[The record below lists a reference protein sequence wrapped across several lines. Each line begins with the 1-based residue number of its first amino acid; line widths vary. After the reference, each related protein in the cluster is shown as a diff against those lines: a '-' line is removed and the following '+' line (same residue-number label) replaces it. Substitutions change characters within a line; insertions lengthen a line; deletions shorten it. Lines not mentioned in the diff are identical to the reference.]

1 MIRKLF
7 ISIVFLTL
15 SLTSGGQIQINAQ
28 VDSNIYLIGDHILLW
43 VDVKHDNLA
52 DIRIETIYDT
62 LRNFEVLRRD
72 VRDLRED
79 GRHVQ
84 RHEFVLTTFDS
95 GAYVIPAIRFFVKA
109 KGKAQTDTL
118 ASRAIPILVTNI
130 LVDMDAEIKAIKPPL
145 EAPFSLWDWW
155 ELILGAY
162 LLLLV
167 ISLLVYWLEQRGKKG
182 EEVIPIRSRT
192 PFEIAMS
199 RLQELEAKKLWQEG
213 MIKDYYIALTEIIR
227 SYLEQRFGIMAME
240 STTHEI
246 LVDLKVVMMEEQHK
260 TELKLL
266 LELSDY
272 VKFAKAK
279 PLTNEHEESLK
290 RAYVFVR
297 ATKPIVRS
305 VEKEVT
311 GV

>member
-1 MIRKLF
+1 M
-7 ISIVFLTL
+7 
-15 SLTSGGQIQINAQ
+15 
-28 VDSNIYLIGDHILLW
+28 IGDHILLW
-43 VDVKHDNLA
+43 VDVKHDDLA
-52 DIRIETIYDT
+52 EIRIEPIFDT
-62 LRNFEVLRRD
+62 LRNFEVLRRE
-72 VRDLRED
+72 VKDLKVQ

-95 GAYVIPAIRFFVKA
+95 GAYVIPAIRFFMKT
-109 KGKAQTDTL
+109 KGKAQIDTL
-118 ASRAIPILVTNI
+118 ASRAIPILVTNM

-145 EAPFSLWDWW
+145 EAPFSLLDYW
-155 ELILGAY
+155 EWILSAY
-162 LLLLV
+162 LLLLI
-167 ISLLVYWLEQRGKKG
+167 ISLLVYWLEKRGKKG
-182 EEVIPIRSRT
+182 EEIVPIRSRT

-199 RLQELEAKKLWQEG
+199 RLQELEAQKLWQEG
-213 MIKDYYIALTEIIR
+213 MIKEYYIALTEIIR
-227 SYLEQRFGIMAME
+227 SYIEQRFGIMAME

-246 LVDLKVVMMEEQHK
+246 LVDLRAVMMEEQHK

-297 ATKPIVRS
+297 ATKPAVRS
-305 VEKEVT
+305 TEKEVA